1 MSKRNL
7 MNTYARFDAVFV
19 EGRGAKLID
28 INGVEYLDFVSGV
41 AVNALGHSHPAIT
54 GTISEQS
61 QRLMHVSN
69 LYWTPQQ
76 IELAD
81 KLVSYSD
88 HHQVFLQ

>member
-41 AVNALGHSHPAIT
+41 AVNALGP
-54 GTISEQS
+54 
-61 QRLMHVSN
+61 
-69 LYWTPQQ
+69 
-76 IELAD
+76 
-81 KLVSYSD
+81 VSYT
-88 HHQVFLQ
+88 HLI